1 MLERLRARQVQGLLG
16 DLDLHFARLMGRL
29 AGEDTP
35 ELLLGAALASAWTAS
50 GHVCVELRE
59 LAGRPVLD
67 GPGSAGQ
74 ALEPLTA
81 PPLEAWLG
89 ALRASPVVG
98 RPGDYRPLVLD
109 EHGRLYLYRYWD
121 YERQL
126 AADLLARAG
135 RPVAVDEA
143 RLAADLASLFPRRD
157 GREDTDWQKLAAAV
171 AALKGLC
178 VISGGPGTGK
188 TTTVIR
194 ILALLLGQSPVPLR
208 IALAAPTGKAAGR
221 MQEAIRKAKQA
232 LDLHPDLA
240 AAIPE
245 QAATVHRLLGVRE
258 DGVYFRH
265 DRDNPLPV
273 DLLVVDEAS
282 MVDLALLAK
291 LLWALPPQAR
301 LLLLG
306 DRDQLAS
313 VEAGAVLGDICGG
326 GVGFTAPFRA
336 RLQALCGE
344 PLGGGPAQAPALAD
358 CVVLLKRSYRF
369 GVDSGIGHLA
379 RAVNGGDA
387 AAALDLLG
395 AGRFPDLAWR
405 SPASS
410 PELVE
415 HLAEAAVT
423 GYRPYLDRL
432 RAGAEPGEVFAAF
445 ERFRVLGA
453 LRQGPVGVAELNRVM
468 EGVLQARRLINARS
482 PWYPGRPVMIT
493 RNDYNLRLYN
503 GDVGICLPDP
513 QDPDRLRVCFQ
524 SVDGGLRWFP
534 PSRLPEHETVYAMT
548 IHKSQGSEFQR
559 VLMVLPFEPS
569 RILTRELVYT
579 GLTRAREAVELW
591 CPAGVLKA
599 AVGRRLHRAS
609 GLAERLWG

>member
-1 MLERLRARQVQGLLG
+1 MLERLQERQRQGLLG

-29 AGEDTP
+29 DKEGSP

-50 GHVCVELRE
+50 GHVCVDLRE
-59 LAGRPVLD
+59 LAGRSVLD
-67 GPGSAGQ
+67 SPGPDSAQ
-74 ALEPLTA
+74 EALIA
-81 PPLEAWLG
+81 PSLDRWLA
-89 ALRASPVVG
+89 ALRTSPVVG

-109 EHGRLYLYRYWD
+109 KHGRLYLYRYWD

-126 AADLLARAG
+126 ATDLLARAG
-135 RPVAVDEA
+135 QPVAVDEA
-143 RLAADLASLFPRRD
+143 RLAADLEALFPHRD
-157 GREDTDWQKLAAAV
+157 DATDWQKLAAAA

-194 ILALLLGQSPVPLR
+194 ILALLLGQSQSPTR

-221 MQEAIRKAKQA
+221 MQEAIRKAKQT
-232 LDLHPDLA
+232 LNLPPDLA

-245 QAATVHRLLGVRE
+245 QAATVHRLLGVKE

-291 LLWALPPQAR
+291 LLWALPPSAR

-326 GVGFTAPFRA
+326 GADFTEPFRERLA
-336 RLQALCGE
+336 RLTGE
-344 PLGGGPAQAPALAD
+344 TLDPGPAQASTLAD

-369 GVDSGIGHLA
+369 GADSGIGQLA

-387 AAALDLLG
+387 AAALELLK
-395 AGRFPDLAWR
+395 AGRHGDLAWR
-405 SPASS
+405 SPAS
-410 PELVE
+410 PRELE
-415 HLAEAAVT
+415 DWLAEAAVT
-423 GYRPYLDRL
+423 GFKPYLDQL
-432 RAGAEPGEVFAAF
+432 RAGAEPRAVFAAF
-445 ERFRVLGA
+445 DRFRVLAA
-453 LRQGPVGVAELNRVM
+453 LRRGPVGVMELNRAI
-468 EGVLQARRLINARS
+468 EGALQGRRLINART
-482 PWYPGRPVMIT
+482 PWYRGRPVMIT

-513 QDPDRLRVCFQ
+513 QDPERLRVCFQ
-524 SVDGGLRWFP
+524 AVDGEPRWFP
-534 PSRLPEHETVYAMT
+534 PSRLPAHETVYAMT
-548 IHKSQGSEFQR
+548 IHKSQGSEFER

-579 GLTRAREAVELW
+579 GLTRARAAVELW
-591 CPAGVLKA
+591 CPAGILKA
-599 AVGRRLHRAS
+599 AAGRRLHRAS